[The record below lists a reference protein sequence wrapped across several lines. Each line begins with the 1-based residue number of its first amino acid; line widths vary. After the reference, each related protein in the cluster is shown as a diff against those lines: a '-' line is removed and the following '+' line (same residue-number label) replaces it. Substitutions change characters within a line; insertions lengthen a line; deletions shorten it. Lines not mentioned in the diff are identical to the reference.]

1 MSRFVHPLNRM
12 TMARDKIDLLT
23 TLDFSEIDWNRN
35 KDNGLCLMLTE
46 IRNEITEA
54 LEQLEYFKVSA

>member
-1 MSRFVHPLNRM
+1 M